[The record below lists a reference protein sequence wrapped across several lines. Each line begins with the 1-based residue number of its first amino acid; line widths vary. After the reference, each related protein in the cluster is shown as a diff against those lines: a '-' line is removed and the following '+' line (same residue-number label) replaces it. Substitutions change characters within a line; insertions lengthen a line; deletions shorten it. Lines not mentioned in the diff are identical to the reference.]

1 VDLSDALESIAGH
14 LDDLSLVYYD
24 KDTVEVL
31 EAIEENASYR
41 EEWLKKIQT
50 ETCMRSF

>member
-1 VDLSDALESIAGH
+1 VDLSDALGSIANH

-24 KDTVEVL
+24 KDTVDAL
-31 EAIEENASYR
+31 IAIKKSNNYDD
-41 EEWLKKIQT
+41 EWLKKIQT